1 VANAY
6 EMLGL
11 VEEKERIIEK
21 YSHLFIKEGPILT
34 RKGGRMLSA
43 RKKKMQP
50 SESRKD
56 SEEK

>member
-1 VANAY
+1 
-6 EMLGL
+6 L

-34 RKGGRMLSA
+34 RKGRRMLSA

-50 SESRKD
+50 SESGKD